1 MQLTKE
7 EVTKLNN
14 LFLDYHKLAKS
25 HDKLCED
32 HKRLG
37 DKLEQCCSMEKIIQ
51 RELAHTTLNKLV
63 DKLEEIT
70 NKFLEMEKQQVLH
83 NESKKKIEEL
93 DKKVT
98 KLMLYSS
105 TLFGAIAVVEYFGL
119 LK

>member
-25 HDKLCED
+25 HDMLSED
-32 HKRLG
+32 HQRLVA
-37 DKLEQCCSMEKIIQ
+37 KLESCCSVEKIIE
-51 RELAHTTLNKLV
+51 RELAHNTLNKLV
-63 DKLEEIT
+63 EKLEEVT
-70 NKFLEMEKQQVLH
+70 NKFLEMEKQQILH

-105 TLFGAIAVVEYFGL
+105 MVLGGITVVEYFGL